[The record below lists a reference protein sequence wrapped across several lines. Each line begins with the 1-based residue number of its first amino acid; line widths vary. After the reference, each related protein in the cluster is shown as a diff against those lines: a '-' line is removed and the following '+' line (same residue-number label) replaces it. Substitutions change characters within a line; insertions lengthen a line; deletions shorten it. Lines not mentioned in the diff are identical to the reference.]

1 MKIVKK
7 LITSLIVIVLLVA
20 MGVVAYATLTEKDL
34 DQIYKIYEQYKAAVA
49 AGDYERAYELVADWI
64 ESAATAT
71 LEDLKTPYP
80 RGIYKYAIYSELIE
94 GTYTNTQ
101 CVRTRSKYTPKTR
114 IFC

>member
-7 LITSLIVIVLLVA
+7 LVTILIVIFLLVA
-20 MGVVAYATLTEKDL
+20 MGIVAYAALTEKDL
-34 DQIYKIYEQYKAAVA
+34 EEIYKIYEEYKAAMA

-80 RGIYKYAIYSELIE
+80 KGIYKYAIYSELIE

-101 CVRTRSKYTPKTR
+101 CVRSRS
-114 IFC
+114 

>member
-7 LITSLIVIVLLVA
+7 LITVLVVIFLLVA
-20 MGVVAYATLTEKDL
+20 MGVVTYATLSEKDL
-34 DQIYKIYEQYKAAVA
+34 DEIYKIYEQYKAAVA
-49 AGDYERAYELVADWI
+49 AGDYERAYELVVDWI

-71 LEDLKTPYP
+71 LDDLMTPYP

-101 CVRTRSKYTPKTR
+101 CIRSR
-114 IFC
+114 S